1 MNSHKLKETKQNKN
15 TKKKK
20 NAMSINGELKYTQC
34 SSEKT
39 DVERSACTAMAD

>member
-1 MNSHKLKETKQNKN
+1 MNFHKLKETKQNKN
-15 TKKKK
+15 TKKK